1 MSEMNSVANCYY
13 SDIMMKGLIL
23 ICIIG
28 NVLSYRATHKGVT
41 WDSAMVRSIPQVFTA
56 EGDKQFIDKAH
67 RLKIINVTKGCSDY
81 EKRMLILED
90 GTKVCSKHR
99 INYQQLQSELY
110 SFHLSRILNIYNIPP
125 AVLVKIDYTTAQWQS
140 VVSDANKAG
149 LKHGMIV
156 VLTQYVDHLLPTYIP
171 ELLQVKSDVLLPTN
185 ISLENTPDKTIHQLV
200 QWTNL
205 IVFDYITANSDR
217 VMNALANLQWNP
229 RVISMPVHNLYETS
243 QGSIIFIDNES
254 GFWLGYKLASESE
267 NHRRLQ
273 KSYITKICIV
283 DSTVLHAI
291 EELLDNGSDVLQK
304 RVVEYDPISCRYIPM
319 LQASII
325 DELENRLTFT
335 LTSINSCTKSG

>member
-1 MSEMNSVANCYY
+1 MV
-13 SDIMMKGLIL
+13 MMRGLIL
-23 ICIIG
+23 VCIVG
-28 NVLSYRATHKGVT
+28 TVLSYKVVHEGVT
-41 WDSAMVRSIPQVFTA
+41 WDPVMVKSIPRVFTA
-56 EGDKQFIDKAH
+56 EGDKEFIDKAH

-81 EKRMLILED
+81 ENRMLILED

-99 INYQQLQSELY
+99 VNYQQLQSELY

-125 AVLVKIDYTTAQWQS
+125 AVLLKIDYTTAQWQD
-140 VVSDANKAG
+140 VVSDASKAG
-149 LKHGMIV
+149 LKHGMVIV
-156 VLTQYVDHLLPTYIP
+156 ATQFVDNLLPTYIP
-171 ELLQVKSDVLLPTN
+171 DLLQIKSEVLLPTN
-185 ISLENTPDKTIHQLV
+185 ISFKLTAQKTIYQLI

-243 QGSIIFIDNES
+243 QGTIVFIDNES
-254 GFWLGYKLASESE
+254 GFWLGYKLATESE

-283 DSTVLHAI
+283 DGTVLHAI
-291 EELLDNGSDVLQK
+291 EELLDAGGDVLHK
-304 RVVEYDPISCRYIPM
+304 RVVEYDPVSCRYIPM
-319 LQASII
+319 IQSSII
-325 DELENRLTFT
+325 DELENRLSFT